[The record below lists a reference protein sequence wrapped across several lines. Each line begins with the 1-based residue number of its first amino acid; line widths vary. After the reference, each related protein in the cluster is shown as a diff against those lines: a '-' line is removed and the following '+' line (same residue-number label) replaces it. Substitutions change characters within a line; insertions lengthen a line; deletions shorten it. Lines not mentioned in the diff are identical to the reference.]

1 MRKNAPILV
10 SCALAFVFASS
21 AFAQDNTPPAPNPQP
36 PNSGQVASGAAFAP
50 QNAASSPAQIQNTP
64 QAMSLGEL
72 ARQARAK
79 KASEPKASRVLNDE
93 NFAHALFAAGA
104 SAPAISFVGSDSAG
118 SNSMNG
124 SAGHLT
130 LLDFWATWCGP
141 CRHALPGLKQ
151 FASSYAGQV
160 EVVSISED
168 RDEKAWRSFVEQNQM
183 EWAQKIDTT
192 RDLAKQYGVTAFP
205 TYILI
210 DADGKVI
217 QQFVGDD
224 PTMLLADRIGPEVRS
239 ALAGKS

>member
-1 MRKNAPILV
+1 MRKNAPILAAG
-10 SCALAFVFASS
+10 ALAFALASS
-21 AFAQDNTPPAPNPQP
+21 AFAQDTTPPAPNPQP
-36 PNSGQVASGAAFAP
+36 HNSGQVASRAAFAP
-50 QNAASSPAQIQNTP
+50 QNAASSPAQIQDAP

-72 ARQARAK
+72 ARQARAQ
-79 KASEPKASRVLNDE
+79 KASEPKASRVLNNE
-93 NFAHALFAAGA
+93 NFAHALLAAGE
-104 SAPAISFVGSDSAG
+104 SAPAISLVGSDSAG

-151 FASSYAGQV
+151 FASAYAGQV

-183 EWAQKIDTT
+183 DWAQKIDTT
-192 RDLAKQYGVTAFP
+192 RGLAKQYGITAFP
-205 TYILI
+205 TYVLV

-224 PTMLLADRIGPEVRS
+224 PTTPLADRVGPEVRT